1 MNSLFMRFPDGRPK
15 ALTLSYDDAVG
26 EDVRLIE
33 IMKKHGL
40 KGTFNINSGIRVTAE
55 EQAEINSKR
64 KYAFKTTYDEVSR
77 TYAQEGI
84 EVAVHGK
91 THPFLETL
99 PPAQVALEVL
109 DDRRALEAQ
118 FGTIVRGM
126 AYPQGTYSDEVV
138 SVLRSCGIVYS
149 RAVKSTEKF
158 DLPDNW
164 LVWQPTCHHTNKR
177 LMEIAKSFLE
187 VPYDNLRHPKLFY
200 LWGHA
205 YEFEQFNNWEVIEDF
220 AEMMGGRDEIWYA
233 TNIEIYDYVEAFK
246 RLEWSVG
253 MTMVHNPTAMPLWFC
268 MHNEMYC
275 VNPGETLKID

>member
-1 MNSLFMRFPDGRPK
+1 MNSLFMRFPGGCPK

-40 KGTFNINSGIRVTAE
+40 KGTFNINSGNRVTPEDQEAV
-55 EQAEINSKR
+55 NSKR
-64 KYAFKTTYDEVSR
+64 KYAFKTTYDEVSK
-77 TYAQEGI
+77 TYVQEGI
-84 EVAVHGK
+84 EVAVHSK

-99 PPAQVALEVL
+99 PPAQVALEIL
-109 DDRRALEAQ
+109 DDRRALEEQ

-158 DLPDNW
+158 DLPENW

-187 VPYDNLRHPKLFY
+187 NPHNPPRHPRLFY

-205 YEFEQFNNWEVIEDF
+205 YEFEQFNNWEVIEEF
-220 AEMMGGRDEIWYA
+220 AELMGGHEDIWYA

-253 MTMVHNPTAMPLWFC
+253 MTMVHNPTAIPLYFC
-268 MHNEMYC
+268 IHNTAYC
-275 VNPGETLKID
+275 VQPGETLKIG